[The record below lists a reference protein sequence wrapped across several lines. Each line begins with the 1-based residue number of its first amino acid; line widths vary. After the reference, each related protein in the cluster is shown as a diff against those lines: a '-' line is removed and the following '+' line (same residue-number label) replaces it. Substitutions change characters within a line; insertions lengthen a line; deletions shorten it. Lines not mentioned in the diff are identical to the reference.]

1 MLAGLNP
8 EQIALM
14 VAAALAAAF
23 VRGLS
28 GFGMAIL
35 LVPILGLVISPQ
47 SAVVTSNLLAL
58 MIGLVGLK
66 KVIGH
71 SEASAK
77 PIAALAML
85 ATPLGLWALS
95 VTDPPVAR
103 FLIAMVAIAAFV
115 IVLLP
120 KRGETFRPHALETGG
135 TGVAAGVLTGF
146 AGMPGPP
153 VIPYYLRRAIPP
165 QTARASMMAIFLATS
180 LAGSVAALALGLM
193 ELKDAVLAAIL
204 FPAILIG
211 NALGGLAFGKVSATL
226 WRSFAGLVLGAAAIG
241 ALIKL
246 V

>member
-1 MLAGLNP
+1 LLAGLNP

-14 VAAALAAAF
+14 VAAALAASF

-58 MIGLVGLK
+58 LIGLVGLR

-77 PIAALAML
+77 PIAILAMA
-85 ATPLGLWALS
+85 ATPAGLLVLS
-95 VTDPPVAR
+95 ITDPALAR
-103 FLIAMVAIAAFV
+103 FLIAIVAIAAFIV
-115 IVLLP
+115 VLLP
-120 KRGETFRPHALETGG
+120 KRAETFRPHALETGA
-135 TGVAAGVLTGF
+135 TGIASGVLTGF

-153 VIPYYLRRAIPP
+153 VIPYYLRRAIAP

-180 LAGSVAALALGLM
+180 IAGSVAALALGLM
-193 ELKDAVLAAIL
+193 EVKDAVLAAIL

-211 NALGGLAFGKVSATL
+211 NALGSLAFGKVSDTL
-226 WRSFAGLVLGAAAIG
+226 WRSFAGLVLGAAAVG

>member
-1 MLAGLNP
+1 VGLNP

-14 VAAALAAAF
+14 VAAALAASF

-35 LVPILGLVISPQ
+35 LVPVLGLVVSPQ
-47 SAVVTSNLLAL
+47 SAVVTSNLVAL
-58 MIGLVGLK
+58 LIGLVGQR

-77 PIAALAML
+77 PIAILAMT
-85 ATPLGLWALS
+85 ATPVGLWVLS
-95 VTDPPVAR
+95 ITDPSLAR
-103 FLIAMVAIAAFV
+103 FLIAIVAIAAFV

-120 KRGETFRPHALETGG
+120 KRAETFRPHVLETGA

-153 VIPYYLRRAIPP
+153 VIPYYLRRAIAP

-180 LAGSVAALALGLM
+180 IAGSVAALALGLM
-193 ELKDAVLAAIL
+193 EVKDAVLAAIL

-211 NALGGLAFGKVSATL
+211 NALGSLAFGKVSDTL
-226 WRSFAGLVLGAAAIG
+226 WRSFAGLVLGAAAVG